1 VGALGLPLAAVPAV
15 RLTHRR
21 GLWQGLLASALGTGV
36 IFALAAAAGPRAFA
50 LAALAF
56 GVTALPASFAAVAR
70 SGVDSSRA
78 YLALCL
84 AGCALAGGLAALRL
98 ASGDHSVEVEIQ
110 RAFDRTIPPALE
122 SYSRSSKDPEAIER
136 VRSTLAAARQMALRF
151 WAGILAASWVL
162 GAAVSF
168 YAGARAARPA
178 PSAEEARF
186 EKLTVPAFA
195 AALFVIAG
203 AGTALLS
210 GSARNAAGNVLL
222 PLSALYF
229 VAGLSIICHF
239 ARRWFRVRILRF
251 GLYALVVY
259 FPMNVAVTLLGLFD
273 WYADFRRRG
282 QGAMESR

>member
-1 VGALGLPLAAVPAV
+1 MGALGLPLAAVPVV

-36 IFALAAAAGPRAFA
+36 IFALGAAAGPRAFA
-50 LAALAF
+50 LATLAL
-56 GVTALPASFAAVAR
+56 GVTALPTFFAAAAR
-70 SGVDSSRA
+70 SGVDPSRA

-84 AGCALAGGLAALRL
+84 TGCALVGGLATLRL
-98 ASGDHSVEVEIQ
+98 ASGDRSVEVEIQ
-110 RAFDRTIPPALE
+110 QAFDRMIPPALE

-151 WAGILAASWVL
+151 WAGILAAFWVL

-186 EKLTVPAFA
+186 EKLRVQAFA
-195 AALFVIAG
+195 AALFVLAG
-203 AGTALLS
+203 AGTALFS

-251 GLYALVVY
+251 ALYLLVVY
-259 FPMNVAVTLLGLFD
+259 FPMNVAVMLLGLFD